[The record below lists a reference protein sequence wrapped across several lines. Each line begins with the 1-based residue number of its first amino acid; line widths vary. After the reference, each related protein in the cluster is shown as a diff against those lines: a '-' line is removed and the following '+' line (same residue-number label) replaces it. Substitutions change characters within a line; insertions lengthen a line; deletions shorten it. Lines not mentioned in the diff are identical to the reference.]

1 MTTTTQQSRHARGV
15 LAAASPERVTISFPG
30 TDYRL
35 ILAVYQSPSTP
46 VGKKINGSIRVQA
59 KRVDVVRTGGK
70 YIEPLDGT
78 PRRIQGEVVA
88 SDTGENTLTVNAGV
102 PIICKLTDARQRA
115 DQFRI
120 GELVSFEVNPG
131 ASFTQALS

>member
-1 MTTTTQQSRHARGV
+1 